1 MTRLHLT
8 MTALLMNAVLCM
20 PSVAL
25 GEVTDVFVLKLV
37 DGEFAVE
44 AVPLAVNE
52 TRVFETS
59 NEIIDV
65 IFPPGPGQS
74 AGLKSPQDG
83 ETLVLRNTGEELRLE
98 ARSPDGSTRGLPP
111 RALTDLPRY
120 DVRVSVTGGGKR
132 AAFLILQNEI
142 VRSDIGPVANMFAG
156 RLPEAMLDNAYVVQT
171 ETYLH
176 EAGAPV
182 AGMVPLEIDRW
193 PFVRV
198 ALADGLEAD
207 FIVDIGAAGT
217 VVDQSILPDGT
228 EITEASV
235 VEYSAA
241 GKRTLKYSPGGATG
255 QVQTVLG
262 HALLESIALGDV
274 AVGDLGVD
282 VMEKLPDFF
291 GRPVGGILGMDVL
304 RRCPHLTLT
313 LGGGS
318 PRITFGSDEEGGGAG
333 DAIELPFTF
342 VNTHLVVEGQVNGTQ
357 VFFVLDS
364 GAPSTYLDQAAALAA
379 GVPVDASRADSA
391 RGLDE
396 GVVPVNKG
404 RIESLALGDRL
415 FDGVPCQVSSLSAF
429 DALRGEGQNVGLL
442 GNDFFAR
449 FNRIEIDFDGRA
461 VRFVL

>member
-1 MTRLHLT
+1 
-8 MTALLMNAVLCM
+8 
-20 PSVAL
+20 
-25 GEVTDVFVLKLV
+25 
-37 DGEFAVE
+37 
-44 AVPLAVNE
+44 
-52 TRVFETS
+52 
-59 NEIIDV
+59 
-65 IFPPGPGQS
+65 
-74 AGLKSPQDG
+74 
-83 ETLVLRNTGEELRLE
+83 
-98 ARSPDGSTRGLPP
+98 
-111 RALTDLPRY
+111 
-120 DVRVSVTGGGKR
+120 
-132 AAFLILQNEI
+132 
-142 VRSDIGPVANMFAG
+142 
-156 RLPEAMLDNAYVVQT
+156 MLDNAYVVQT
-171 ETYLH
+171 ESYLH
-176 EAGAPV
+176 EAGAPLT
-182 AGMVPLEIDRW
+182 GMVLLEIDRW

-198 ALADGLEAD
+198 ALAGGLEAD

-217 VVDQSILPDGT
+217 VVDQSMLPEGT
-228 EITEASV
+228 KITEASM

-255 QVQTVLG
+255 QVQAVLG
-262 HALLESIALGDV
+262 HALLESFVLGDV
-274 AVGDLGVD
+274 VVRDLSVD

-313 LGGGS
+313 LGGER
-318 PRITFGSDEEGGGAG
+318 PRITFGSDGGDAG
-333 DAIELPFTF
+333 NAIELPFTF
-342 VNTHLVVEGQVNGTQ
+342 VSTHVVVEGQVNGTQ
-357 VFFVLDS
+357 VFFILDS
-364 GAPSTYLDQAAALAA
+364 GAPSTFLDQAAALGA

-429 DALRGEGQNVGLL
+429 DALRGEGQHVGLL